1 MRQYS
6 RQMIEMGNYG
16 YAYDQFQRRT
26 AESESSDNV
35 IKTTKNELKSYLRD
49 IQKTAGKIQE
59 RYKYGEIQ
67 RDLDF
72 VELFPKL
79 QELRAGF
86 SPFADI
92 SSDQAGAVFYIDA
105 ESIKIPP
112 VRRDLNIIFSD
123 SPCCKEPDKFGKH
136 TRYKNQMAGL
146 SLFQCI
152 IQA

>member
-1 MRQYS
+1 MWLRPQ
-6 RQMIEMGNYG
+6 
-16 YAYDQFQRRT
+16 
-26 AESESSDNV
+26 
-35 IKTTKNELKSYLRD
+35 NELKSYLRD

-92 SSDQAGAVFYIDA
+92 SSDQAGAVF
-105 ESIKIPP
+105 
-112 VRRDLNIIFSD
+112 
-123 SPCCKEPDKFGKH
+123 
-136 TRYKNQMAGL
+136 L
-146 SLFQCI
+146 SMLR
-152 IQA
+152 A